1 MDYLYYAFVI
11 LGFLA
16 VVLFLEGAYLT
27 WNTYKGPEA
36 KRIESRLRALSAGS
50 DSGTSE
56 LSIVKNRLLSETPAL
71 DRLLMQI
78 PRIHRLDRLLLQSG
92 MRLNVAGFLGLTLI
106 AAGLGL
112 ILAAILAFSALG
124 VLVTTALGGGLPFF
138 IVMNNRQK
146 RLEAL
151 EQQLPDTLDLMA
163 RALRA
168 GHALPGA
175 LKTAGEEMP
184 EPIAGEFRITF
195 DELNFGVPLQDAL
208 NNLASRVPVTDLRY
222 FVISVLIQRE
232 TGGNLAELL
241 DNISALIRARFKLLG
256 TIRVLSAEGRL
267 SAWVLTLLPF
277 ALAGVIRIIHP
288 QFISVLW
295 TDPFG
300 RKMVFGALM
309 LMVLGI
315 FWMWRII
322 KIRV

>member
-27 WNTYKGPEA
+27 WNAYKGPEA
-36 KRIESRLRALSAGS
+36 RRIETRLRALSAGS
-50 DSGTSE
+50 DGGTQE
-56 LSIVKNRLLSETPAL
+56 LTIVKNRMLSETPAIE
-71 DRLLMQI
+71 RLLLQV

-92 MRLNVAGFLGLTLI
+92 LSLNVATFVGLSLLAAALGLL
-106 AAGLGL
+106 
-112 ILAAILAFSALG
+112 LASVLAFSAPAIII
-124 VLVTTALGGGLPFF
+124 VMALAASLPLF
-138 IVMNNRQK
+138 IVLNKRQK
-146 RLEAL
+146 RLNAL

-175 LKTAGEEMP
+175 LKTVGEEMP
-184 EPIAGEFRITF
+184 EPIAGEFRTTF
-195 DELNFGVPLQDAL
+195 DELNYGVPLQEAL
-208 NNLASRVPVTDLRY
+208 NNLAHRVPVTDLRY

-241 DNISALIRARFKLLG
+241 DKISALIRARFKLLG

-267 SAWVLTLLPF
+267 SAWILTLLPF
-277 ALAGVIRIIHP
+277 VLAGVISIVNLK
-288 QFISVLW
+288 FLSVLW
-295 TDPFG
+295 TDPIG
-300 RKMVFGALM
+300 PKMIAAALIM
-309 LMVLGI
+309 MILGI